1 MGQNCKVYRT
11 MGYIKREICVPMTSG
26 PGAEYRHKK
35 QSDVCVEKYERRA
48 VSHTNKIISLK
59 CLIIKQSYPEIRRSM
74 RAPREPQRVGIQ
86 IIVLF

>member
-1 MGQNCKVYRT
+1 MGCIRY
-11 MGYIKREICVPMTSG
+11 EIFVPMTSG
-26 PGAEYRHKK
+26 PGAEYMHRK
-35 QSDVCVEKYERRA
+35 QSEVCVEKYERRA

-74 RAPREPQRVGIQ
+74 RAPREPQRARIL